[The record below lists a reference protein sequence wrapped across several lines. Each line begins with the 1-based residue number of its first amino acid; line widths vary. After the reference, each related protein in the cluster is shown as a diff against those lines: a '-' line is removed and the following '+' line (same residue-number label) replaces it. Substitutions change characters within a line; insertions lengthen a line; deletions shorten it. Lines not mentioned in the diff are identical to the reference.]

1 MQAPFERYRGEAVV
15 AYSLPTVLE
24 LQIECRRPLG
34 IVFLVYCGVIVV
46 ADKER
51 FGGCLD
57 LKPGVACHDCIF
69 TELGLVD
76 HDVHLVLAF
85 AAFNRNFNQ
94 QVMVTVPNVGNF
106 DVISL
111 QFLRDFLTAIDAVLE
126 VTAAFDFPAVVDA
139 AASGQACY
147 CCAKNDGGG
156 SCEECPATCQ
166 KLKTHAFKI
175 EKAGHKVPAKC
186 FQL

>member
-1 MQAPFERYRGEAVV
+1 MQTPFERYWREAVY
-15 AYSLPTVLE
+15 ANPLPTVLE
-24 LQIECRRPLG
+24 LQIERRRPLG

-46 ADKER
+46 ADKDR

-57 LKPGVACHDCIF
+57 LEPGVACHDCIF

-94 QVMVTVPNVGNF
+94 QVMVIVPDIGNF
-106 DVISL
+106 DVVSL

-126 VTAAFDFPAVVDA
+126 VTAALDFPAVVDA

-147 CCAKNDGGG
+147 RCAKNDGGG
-156 SCEECPATCQ
+156 SSEECTATCQ

-175 EKAGHKVPAKC
+175 EKAGRKVPATAS
-186 FQL
+186 FW